1 MWQKCPQC
9 QGSGVEPTIGIHS
22 NIPICTV
29 CDGHKIISQLNGLP
43 PQTTRPAKDYSQTN
57 FSNSGT
63 LDNTNYLK
71 ANPKAV
77 TAFFRTLKEL
87 NDIDNGNNG

>member
-1 MWQKCPQC
+1 MWQQCPQC
-9 QGSGVEPTIGIHS
+9 KGSGVEPTIGIHS

-57 FSNSGT
+57 FSKS
-63 LDNTNYLK
+63 
-71 ANPKAV
+71 
-77 TAFFRTLKEL
+77 AFTYVNMESQQEYFGK
-87 NDIDNGNNG
+87 